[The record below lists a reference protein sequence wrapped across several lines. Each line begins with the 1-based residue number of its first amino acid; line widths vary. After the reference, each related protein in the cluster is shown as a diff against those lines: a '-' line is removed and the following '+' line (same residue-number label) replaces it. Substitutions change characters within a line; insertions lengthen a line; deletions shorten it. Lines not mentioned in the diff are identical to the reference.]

1 MAGQSCRFAHSLPA
15 SAAMLRSHRK
25 TTSLRSLFESQGGA
39 ADHWCP
45 AIFGQALIVAN
56 VFHVFP
62 AVEVVI
68 DMEIG

>member
-1 MAGQSCRFAHSLPA
+1 MNLEVGRGCP
-15 SAAMLRSHRK
+15 
-25 TTSLRSLFESQGGA
+25 
-39 ADHWCP
+39 HWCP

>member
-1 MAGQSCRFAHSLPA
+1 MGK
-15 SAAMLRSHRK
+15 AA
-25 TTSLRSLFESQGGA
+25 A
-39 ADHWCP
+39 HWCP